1 MISLIGFS
9 SLCLSTIFSFVVLI
23 PYSILKIN
31 VKYLL
36 FIFRSSTILICIS
49 FVSLIFAYVTSDFSN
64 FNVFQNSHSNKP
76 LIYKITGAWGNHEGS
91 ILLWICMISIYGFF
105 YSIFAKSVNNF
116 KDYTGIEYIASMNQT
131 HSDVVTFVKSSAVY
145 DSDGIY
151 TEEPKLGLVVQTAD
165 CMPILLSDKKRIG
178 AIHSGWRGLK
188 NNILEKAIR
197 KFDVNELSISI
208 GPHAQSC
215 CYEVKEDVKKYF
227 NDYTELRDG
236 MFFLNMSKAL
246 KDLSEKE
253 GFQVEVSS
261 ICTICNSSYNSY
273 RENKTTARQFGVIWK

>member
-1 MISLIGFS
+1 MCIRDSL
-9 SLCLSTIFSFVVLI
+9 
-23 PYSILKIN
+23 
-31 VKYLL
+31 
-36 FIFRSSTILICIS
+36 
-49 FVSLIFAYVTSDFSN
+49 
-64 FNVFQNSHSNKP
+64 
-76 LIYKITGAWGNHEGS
+76 
-91 ILLWICMISIYGFF
+91 
-105 YSIFAKSVNNF
+105 
-116 KDYTGIEYIASMNQT
+116 KDYAGIEYIASMNQT

-188 NNILEKAIR
+188 NNILEKAIK

-208 GPHAQSC
+208 GPHARSC

-236 MFFLNMSKAL
+236 MFYLDMSKVL

>member
-1 MISLIGFS
+1 MIESK
-9 SLCLSTIFSFVVLI
+9 LI
-23 PYSILKIN
+23 PKALFSDKSI
-31 VKYLL
+31 
-36 FIFRSSTILICIS
+36 
-49 FVSLIFAYVTSDFSN
+49 
-64 FNVFQNSHSNKP
+64 
-76 LIYKITGAWGNHEGS
+76 
-91 ILLWICMISIYGFF
+91 
-105 YSIFAKSVNNF
+105 KSVNNL
-116 KDYTGIEYIASMNQT
+116 KDNAGIQYIASMNQT
-131 HSDVVTFVKSSAVY
+131 HSDVVTFVKSSKVY

-151 TEEPKLGLVVQTAD
+151 TDKPKLGLVVQTAD
-165 CMPILLSDKKRIG
+165 CLPILLSDKNRIG

-188 NNILEKAIR
+188 KNIVKKAIK
-197 KFDVNELSISI
+197 KFDVNQLLISV

-246 KDLSEKE
+246 KDLSKKE

-273 RENKTTARQFGVIWK
+273 RENKTSARQYGVIWK